1 VAIVMLGY
9 RTSPSDDSAAGLAE
23 QRWLNEAAR
32 LKRQFAIAALGIAAG
47 LVATCVAA
55 NFGQLALARLCCIL
69 VFGAMAWVIYLCI
82 ERQRRF
88 LAIKMAG
95 GMTRQQALSEF
106 NARSG

>member
-1 VAIVMLGY
+1 MEY
-9 RTSPSDDSAAGLAE
+9 RQPSSDDAAANVAAGLAE

-32 LKRQFAIAALGIAAG
+32 LRRQFMLAALGVAAG

-55 NFGQLALARLCCIL
+55 NFGQLALARVCCVV
-69 VFGAMAWVIYLCI
+69 VFVGMAWVIYLCI

-88 LAIKMAG
+88 MAIKTAG

-106 NARSG
+106 NSRFG